1 MTVQECVKWLASH
14 DNYLLVTHKNPD
26 GDTVM
31 SAAALCRALRRKNKK
46 ACLYPNPQIT
56 AKQLPFAEK
65 LFAPEGYE
73 PEHVIAVDLATENLF
88 PEGFSGPVDLCI
100 DHHPS
105 NTHYALKGDLVLPE
119 SSSCGEVILQLIL
132 DWTGKVTKNEATLL
146 YIALTTDTGA
156 FQYANVN
163 AASYRAAAILMDAG
177 AEHTKVMTHFFRKTS
192 EARLRLE
199 GMIYSGLHFRRGGKV
214 SVATVTQEMMKKAG
228 ATEDDLDDLAGLSGR
243 AEGALLNVTIRELP
257 DGGSKI
263 SLRSAPGISSG
274 SVCAI
279 FGGGGHELAAG
290 CTLQEGP
297 EKAEEL
303 LMDVVDSVL
312 GDRL

>member
-14 DNYLLVTHKNPD
+14 DNYLLLTHKNPD

-31 SAAALCRALRRKNKK
+31 SAAALC
-46 ACLYPNPQIT
+46 P

-73 PEHVIAVDLATENLF
+73 PEFVIAVDLATENLF

-192 EARLRLE
+192 EARLRL
-199 GMIYSGLHFRRGGKV
+199 GFP
-214 SVATVTQEMMKKAG
+214 AG
-228 ATEDDLDDLAGLSGR
+228 RKGR
-243 AEGALLNVTIRELP
+243 
-257 DGGSKI
+257 
-263 SLRSAPGISSG
+263 
-274 SVCAI
+274 
-279 FGGGGHELAAG
+279 F
-290 CTLQEGP
+290 
-297 EKAEEL
+297 
-303 LMDVVDSVL
+303 
-312 GDRL
+312 